1 MNNNIHVSMG
11 GVFTISRYSLDADG
25 NPTPKIWLNTTNNM
39 ILDSGLAAIA
49 NIDSFMDYVHLG
61 SGITT
66 PNPLQIALANKL
78 VATRGN
84 RRVGDDYSVNVA
96 GDLTNPYHR
105 LTRTYRVEP
114 SGIDQTYTEI
124 GVGWNTEMLFSR
136 SLLKN
141 SSGDNESIFIPAGD
155 YVEIVYQ
162 LTVYIPA
169 GETVTVIT
177 PTGNPSDDIT
187 VTIKAAGVKD
197 IPKETSGAWSLHG
210 AYDYNVSTLT
220 TRSLLHRTGSF
231 FNFGPGP
238 IGNTIADIPTTV
250 YNGSKTIWVDYEGG
264 NSATFRIWS
273 YPNENTGSIRC
284 AIVSVGFFSFQV
296 EFNPPIDKGA
306 NDELFIYFTL
316 SWGRVIE

>member
-1 MNNNIHVSMG
+1 MSNNIHVSMG
-11 GVFTISRYSLDADG
+11 GVFTVYRYSLDADG

-39 ILDSGLAAIA
+39 ILDSGLVAVATK
-49 NIDSFMDYVHLG
+49 DLFMDYVHLG

-66 PNPLQIALANKL
+66 PNPLQITLANKL
-78 VATRGN
+78 VATRGD
-84 RRVGDDYSVNVA
+84 RRLGDSYSENVV

-105 LTRTYRVEP
+105 ITRTYRVEP
-114 SGIDQTYTEI
+114 SDIDQTYTEI

-187 VTIKAAGVKD
+187 VTIKAAGVID
-197 IPKETSGAWSLHG
+197 IPKETSGTWSLNG
-210 AYDYNVSTLT
+210 AYDYNVTTFT
-220 TRSLLHRTGSF
+220 TRSLLNTTSSY
-231 FNFGPGP
+231 FNFGSGP
-238 IGNTIADIPTTV
+238 IGNTIADYPSVTNT
-250 YNGSKTIWVDYEGG
+250 GSKKILVDYEGG
-264 NSATFRIWS
+264 NTATFRIWS
-273 YPNENTGSIRC
+273 YPNEDTGSIRC
-284 AIVSVGFFSFQV
+284 AVVSVGFFTFQV
-296 EFNPPIDKGA
+296 EFNPPIDKGV